1 MKAHRELVTLKRRN
15 PKGIC
20 SEIQEVWS
28 KEVLQ
33 AEGRGVNILPT
44 TQRSMDGGAESDQ
57 RYDSIEDR
65 ASGGSSNG
73 IDKWGR

>member
-1 MKAHRELVTLKRRN
+1 MKAHRELGVTLERRN
-15 PKGIC
+15 PKGFC
-20 SEIQEVWS
+20 SAIQEVWS

-57 RYDSIEDR
+57 RYLIWW
-65 ASGGSSNG
+65 
-73 IDKWGR
+73 KV